1 MIGAVSVWRR
11 LPELITGPTS
21 SASPGAVRAVPAW
34 RLRL

>member
-21 SASPGAVRAVPAW
+21 SAAT
-34 RLRL
+34 L